1 MPKAKGATARPTW
14 LVPVAVL
21 VISALVLVIV
31 LGTGGESNPSADQA
45 ADTSAAV
52 GEDSEV
58 EVDEREFAR
67 ELERRDPDDPLTDG
81 PVDAPIVM
89 VVYSDY
95 QCPFCAGWS
104 HETLPVMREYAET
117 GDLRIEWRDLN
128 IITPEASERAA
139 IATYAA
145 GLQGDFWEYHE
156 ALYPEGETLPE
167 SELSEDGLIDIA
179 VELGLDEDRFVEDM
193 SSDETR
199 AEITRNAQEGLMAGA
214 ASTPA
219 FIIDGQPVV
228 GAQPTG
234 VFVELIEDALADGR

>member
-1 MPKAKGATARPTW
+1 
-14 LVPVAVL
+14 
-21 VISALVLVIV
+21 
-31 LGTGGESNPSADQA
+31 
-45 ADTSAAV
+45 
-52 GEDSEV
+52 
-58 EVDEREFAR
+58 
-67 ELERRDPDDPLTDG
+67 
-81 PVDAPIVM
+81 M

-145 GLQGDFWEYHE
+145 GLQGHFWEYHE

-179 VELGLDEDRFVEDM
+179 AELGLDEDRFVEDM
-193 SSDETR
+193 ASDETR